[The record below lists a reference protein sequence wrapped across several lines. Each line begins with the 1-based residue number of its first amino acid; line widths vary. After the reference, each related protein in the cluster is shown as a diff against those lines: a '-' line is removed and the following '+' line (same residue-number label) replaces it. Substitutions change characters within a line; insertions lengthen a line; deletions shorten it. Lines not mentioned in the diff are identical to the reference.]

1 MKGIQFTLEE
11 KQLIVEALL
20 FTSSADICSD
30 HTDTH
35 RIKMVEIAT
44 KLNETLGKLYN
55 IYMYKN
61 SIVEDATTDIILEKF
76 NNVPLQNIDDIIND
90 K

>member
-1 MKGIQFTLEE
+1 MKGIQFTQEE

-30 HTDTH
+30 HTDAH
-35 RIKMVEIAT
+35 RLKMVDIAT
-44 KLNETLGKLYN
+44 KLNEALGKLYN

-61 SIVEDATTDIILEKF
+61 SIVEDATTDVILEKF
-76 NNVPLQNIDDIIND
+76 NNVPLQNIDDIIHD
-90 K
+90 E

>member
-30 HTDTH
+30 HTDAH

-44 KLNETLGKLYN
+44 KLNEALGKLYN

>member
-1 MKGIQFTLEE
+1 MKGIQFTQEE

-30 HTDTH
+30 HTDAH

-44 KLNETLGKLYN
+44 KLNEALGKLYN